1 MVSSLVTIRETQA
14 NNAMRRQRS
23 MSPLALS
30 WRGLLLFML
39 TTTLLGCS
47 YGISVRRAGTNL
59 FSDLSASAI
68 ADDELSPR
76 TLQTLHQWDLTEV
89 YQNYPRQALSRLHEQ
104 ATKDPQP
111 DLLFALAE
119 ISFLM
124 GREAEKSDGNEACC
138 DYYFCAG
145 YAYHYLFSEFRT
157 SSSSPGEHWNCF
169 DPRFRVACDL
179 YNNSLAKCIRA
190 AQRVGRLD
198 PRQQLRLP
206 TADEHGFTLSVVHHG
221 FAWRPEEFGSF
232 QFCSDYQVVGLD
244 NHYRGYGLGVPLIG
258 IRDPAAPASRGQIFY
273 PDEVSFPVTAFFRFE
288 GSVADLGT
296 QRCGQLELYNPLT
309 IQSVSIE
316 KHAIP
321 LETDLTTPLAYFLS
335 RTDLNGIQY
344 TGFLSVDRAQSRS
357 GIYMFEPYQP
367 GKIPVLMVHGL
378 LSSPLTWTTM
388 FNDLRA
394 DPFLREHF
402 QFWFYLYPTGNTY
415 LTTAA
420 DLRQTLARLRD
431 ELDPQRQDPVLDQM
445 VFVTH
450 SMGGLVSQ
458 LLTCD
463 SGDNFWHLISQQSF
477 DSIQVRPESR
487 AELQRT
493 FFFDRQPYVQR
504 VVFIATPHH
513 GSKLSPS
520 LPGRLAVKFVHLPNR
535 LMTVAH
541 DLAQENPQS
550 WQWLSE
556 AKLPT
561 SVDLLAPGAP
571 ALELLASRPKLE
583 GVHFHSIIGDIYN
596 KGEDGSDGVVTVRS
610 AQLPG
615 VDSEIVV
622 AADHEHVHHHPRA
635 VQEVRRILREHY
647 QAATE
652 AQPSAQSIPAN
663 PPHESAGE

>member
-1 MVSSLVTIRETQA
+1 MKFH
-14 NNAMRRQRS
+14 
-23 MSPLALS
+23 S
-30 WRGLLLFML
+30 WIAPPAFVARAWWGWLILCS

-47 YGISVRRAGTNL
+47 YGISVRRAGPDL
-59 FSDLSASAI
+59 FSDYQASAI
-68 ADDELSPR
+68 SAEELSPR
-76 TLQTLHQWDLTEV
+76 TLQTVRRMDLADV
-89 YQNYPRQALSRLHEQ
+89 YQHGPREALARLHER
-104 ATKDPQP
+104 AIEDPQP

-119 ISFLM
+119 ISFLL
-124 GREAEKSDGNEACC
+124 GRQAEKSDGNEACC

-145 YAYHYLFSEFRT
+145 YAYHYLFSEFHRPNAAGSEKET
-157 SSSSPGEHWNCF
+157 EHWNCF
-169 DPRFRVACDL
+169 DPRFRLACDL

-190 AQRVGRLD
+190 AQQVGRLD

-206 TADEHGFTLSVVHHG
+206 TADERGFTLSVVHHG
-221 FAWRPEEFGSF
+221 FAWRPEEFNSF
-232 QFCSDYQVVGLD
+232 QFCADYQVVGLD
-244 NHYRGYGLGVPLIG
+244 NHYRNFGLGVPLIG
-258 IRDPAAPASRGQIFY
+258 IRDPSAPARRGQVFY

-296 QRCGQLELYNPLT
+296 QRCGQLELYNPLA
-309 IQSVSIE
+309 IQSVAVENHS
-316 KHAIP
+316 IP

-394 DPFLREHF
+394 DPSLRERF

-420 DLRQTLARLRD
+420 DLRQKLARLRE
-431 ELDPQRQDPVLDQM
+431 ELDPERQDPALDQM

-458 LLTCD
+458 LLTID
-463 SGDNFWHLISQQSF
+463 SGDDFWHLISPQPF
-477 DSIQVRPESR
+477 DAIKVRPESH

-493 FFFDRQPYVQR
+493 FFFERRPFVRR

-520 LPGRLAVKFVHLPNR
+520 LAGRLAVQFVHLPNR
-535 LMTVAH
+535 LMEAAR
-541 DLAQENPQS
+541 DLSKENPQF
-550 WQWLSE
+550 WHWLTE

-571 ALELLASRPKLE
+571 ALELLAARPKPE
-583 GVHFHSIIGDIYN
+583 GVHYHSIIGDCYN
-596 KGEDGSDGVVTVRS
+596 LGEDGSDGVVTYRS
-610 AQLPG
+610 AHLPG

-635 VQEVRRILREHY
+635 VQEVRRILLEHY
-647 QAATE
+647 QEVTTG
-652 AQPSAQSIPAN
+652 QPSP
-663 PPHESAGE
+663 

>member
-1 MVSSLVTIRETQA
+1 MARSGWWLLVVA
-14 NNAMRRQRS
+14 
-23 MSPLALS
+23 
-30 WRGLLLFML
+30 L

-47 YGISVRRAGTNL
+47 YGISVRRAETDAFND
-59 FSDLSASAI
+59 SSASAI

-76 TLQTLHQWDLTEV
+76 TLQTLRRADLAEV
-89 YQNYPRQALSRLHEQ
+89 YQHNPREAQRRLHQ
-104 ATKDPQP
+104 SAIQDPRP

-124 GREAEKSDGNEACC
+124 GRQSEKSDGNAACC

-145 YAYHYLFSEFRT
+145 YAFHYLFSDINH
-157 SSSSPGEHWNCF
+157 SSGSPGESTVEHWNCF
-169 DPRFRVACDL
+169 DPRFRLACEL

-206 TADEHGFTLSVVHHG
+206 TADEQGFTLSVVHHG
-221 FAWRPEEFGSF
+221 FAWRPEEFQSF

-244 NHYRGYGLGVPLIG
+244 NQYRGYGLGVPLIG
-258 IRDPAAPASRGQIFY
+258 IRDPSAPAGRGHVFY

-288 GSVADLGT
+288 GGVADLGT
-296 QRCGQLELYNPLT
+296 QRCGQLELYNPLA
-309 IQSVSIE
+309 IQSVPID
-316 KHAIP
+316 KQTIP

-420 DLRQTLARLRD
+420 DLRQNLARLRD
-431 ELDPQRQDPVLDQM
+431 ELDPERRDPVLDQM
-445 VFVTH
+445 VFVAH

-458 LLTCD
+458 LLTID
-463 SGDNFWHLISQQSF
+463 SGDDFWRLISAQPF
-477 DSIQVRPESR
+477 DSIKVRPESR
-487 AELQRT
+487 KEFERT
-493 FFFDRQPYVQR
+493 FFFDRQPFVRR

-520 LPGRLAVKFVHLPNR
+520 LPGRLAVQFVHLPNR
-535 LMTVAH
+535 LMAAAQ
-541 DLAQENPQS
+541 DLAQENPQN
-550 WQWLSE
+550 WHWLSDE
-556 AKLPT
+556 KLPT

-571 ALELLASRPKLE
+571 ALELLAARPRPE
-583 GVHFHSIIGDIYN
+583 GVHYHSIIGDIYN
-596 KGEDGSDGVVTVRS
+596 KGEDGSDSVVTVRS

-622 AADHEHVHHHPRA
+622 PADHEHVHHHPRA
-635 VQEVRRILREHY
+635 VQEVRRILVEHY
-647 QAATE
+647 RAVMLPQS
-652 AQPSAQSIPAN
+652 SAQSG
-663 PPHESAGE
+663 PPPQPPGSAGE